1 MIANTLKLNTANT
14 TNLTLIKGG
23 QNVDLLGV
31 LGVNTSAYE
40 IFIKFYW
47 MSTTQTA
54 VPPTVGTTVP
64 NLTLAIPALGTTTGV
79 ANYYWSDGITMNG
92 PLYFAVT
99 KLAADSDTTVVVA
112 GDGIITILYA

>member
-1 MIANTLKLNTANT
+1 MLANTLKLNTAGT

-54 VPPTVGTTVP
+54 IPPVVGTTVP
-64 NLTLAIPALGTTTGV
+64 NLTLAIPALGTTTGN

-99 KLAADSDTTVVVA
+99 KFAAGSDPT
-112 GDGIITILYA
+112 G